1 MYSSFLWTVSSLGF
15 KDRSKEKMASNK
27 FSPAFL
33 EKKDENGSRFV
44 ERMMTTVAALKQQSR
59 NVLQYL
65 IAACNA
71 HIKGEDAP
79 SLLPIP
85 KA

>member
-1 MYSSFLWTVSSLGF
+1 MYSSFLWTDSTLGF
-15 KDRSKEKMASNK
+15 KDKSNEKMASNE

-59 NVLQYL
+59 NALQYL
-65 IAACNA
+65 IVACNA

-79 SLLPIP
+79 SLLPNP
-85 KA
+85 TA

>member
-1 MYSSFLWTVSSLGF
+1 MFLPTFWTVSPLGF
-15 KDRSKEKMASNK
+15 KDRSKEKMASNR

-44 ERMMTTVAALKQQSR
+44 VRMMTTVAALMQQNC

-79 SLLPIP
+79 SLLPNP
-85 KA
+85 TA

>member
-1 MYSSFLWTVSSLGF
+1 
-15 KDRSKEKMASNK
+15 MASNK

-33 EKKDENGSRFV
+33 EKIDENGSRFV

-71 HIKGEDAP
+71 HIESERCPVPTFEPFSLNNSPNQPIHNLDAYE
-79 SLLPIP
+79 
-85 KA
+85 